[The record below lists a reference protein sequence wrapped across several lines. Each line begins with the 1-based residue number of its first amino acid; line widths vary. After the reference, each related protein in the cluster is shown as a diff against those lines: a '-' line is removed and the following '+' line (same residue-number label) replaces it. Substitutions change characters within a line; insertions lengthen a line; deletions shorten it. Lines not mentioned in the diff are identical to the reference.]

1 MAIRSKKLKKS
12 PPLTVDDF
20 LRSVPVANVSMKV
33 EGRADGSA
41 LVSIPMR
48 RPGWLVPPLTW
59 ILPYSSHRRVELDPV
74 GAGVLQLCDGQ
85 RTVED
90 IIEEFAD
97 RHRLSFRESQLPV
110 TQFIRMMLERGLV
123 AAIGTNEDADKP

>member
-74 GAGVLQLCDGQ
+74 GAGVLQL
-85 RTVED
+85 
-90 IIEEFAD
+90 
-97 RHRLSFRESQLPV
+97 
-110 TQFIRMMLERGLV
+110 LEWCPQQPWLEALRGAAAQAAHGPHSRDPASRNTRNTLENLV
-123 AAIGTNEDADKP
+123 ST